1 MREDAQIVAPARN
14 GHVAGAASVFG
25 SLLEHRFS
33 CRGFRPDT
41 VPRPVIERMLDLARR
56 APSWCNTQP
65 WRVIV
70 TAGAGTEAFR
80 RGLRDYAASHPAAPD
95 LPFPE
100 RYEGV
105 ALERR
110 RECAWQLYECVGVRK
125 GDREASAKQAA
136 RNFELFGAPHVALIT
151 TDTLLGT
158 YGAVDCGL
166 FVGAF
171 LLAAQSLG
179 VATIPQAAIAAC
191 APFVREHF
199 ELGADRSVLCG
210 ISFGYADHDHP
221 ANGFRT
227 SRAPVSDVVTWED
240 QVR

>member
-1 MREDAQIVAPARN
+1 MKIGDTTGVDGRATS
-14 GHVAGAASVFG
+14 AASALAG
-25 SLLEHRFS
+25 LLADRFS
-33 CRGFRPDT
+33 CRGFRPDPL
-41 VPRPVIERMLDLARR
+41 PRPVIEQMLELARR

-70 TAGAGTEAFR
+70 TDGAGTEAFR
-80 RGLRDYAASHPAAPD
+80 RGLSDYAATHPPTPD

-105 ALERR
+105 SLERR
-110 RECAWQLYECVGVRK
+110 RECAWQLYECVGVRR
-125 GDREASAKQAA
+125 GDREGSARQAA
-136 RNFELFGAPHVALIT
+136 RNFELFGAPHVAVVT
-151 TDTLLGT
+151 TETLLGT
-158 YGAVDCGL
+158 YGAVDCGV

-179 VATIPQAAIAAC
+179 VATIPQAAIAAA

-199 ELGADRSVLCG
+199 RLGPDRSVLCG

-227 SRAPVSDVVTWED
+227 GRAPVSDFVTWED
-240 QVR
+240 QTR